1 MPERRECTF
10 CGEPIEPGTGKQHIK
25 NTGKVFHFCS
35 NKCRKNLLNLNR
47 TARETKWTKRYA
59 QDKAIETYRKKGAEQ
74 EEEQEEKGNKKRI
87 KRKKD

>member
-25 NTGKVFHFCS
+25 NTGRVFHFCS
-35 NKCRKNLLNLNR
+35 NKCRKNHLKLER
-47 TARETKWTKRYA
+47 TPRETKWTRRYA
-59 QDKAIETYRKKGAEQ
+59 QDKAIETYRKKGT
-74 EEEQEEKGNKKRI
+74 EENEDEKKEKKKI